1 MLTLRNR
8 DPFTDLF
15 GFSPFLTQRP
25 APETGGER
33 RFVPAVDIYETDD
46 AHVVEVELAGMK
58 AEDVDIE
65 IDQGLLTLKG
75 ERKSGRDVDEEGFK
89 LTERVYGS
97 FTRSFRLPDTIDADN
112 VSADLADGVLKLV
125 LPKREVAKPRKISV
139 KAES

>member
-25 APETGGER
+25 APAGGER
-33 RFVPAVDIYETDD
+33 RFIPAVDIYETDE

-65 IDQGLLTLKG
+65 IDQGVLSLKG
-75 ERKSGRDVDEEGFK
+75 ERKSGRDIDEEGYK

-97 FTRSFRLPDTIDADN
+97 FTRSFRLPDTVDAEN
-112 VSADLADGVLKLV
+112 ISADLADGVLKLV
-125 LPKREVAKPRKISV
+125 LPKRELERPRKIAV